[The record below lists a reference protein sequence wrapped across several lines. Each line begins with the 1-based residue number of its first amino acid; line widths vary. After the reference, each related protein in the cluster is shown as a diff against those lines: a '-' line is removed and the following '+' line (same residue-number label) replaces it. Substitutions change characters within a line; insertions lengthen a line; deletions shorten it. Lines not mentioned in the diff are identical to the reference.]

1 MGTVSEFNHLPPKS
15 LKHLAAAA
23 ILVVSL
29 FSPGSAFYEH
39 IVKAPG
45 DLAALAV
52 ELSKTLNVGEH
63 VVEFQSYSNV
73 GQFKLAGPVPNLQ
86 VLTFTRSSEDS
97 ANVINVDSTLFDLKS
112 LSGTQVVLR
121 GLAFKLANAKAL
133 LIAGAETGRGNGTL
147 VIDSCFIYADSL
159 DGSFLTWLTDTSNVE
174 IRRSFIVT
182 RNAKP
187 ATRIHLSA
195 RNILLANTLFNFPGA
210 LQATV
215 NGKVEIVSNVF
226 NRTQMKLLG
235 DLIGLAQ
242 PNITFT
248 QNLVAFK
255 PALDAFVP
263 GTQDIWFLNHQG
275 FNTLTFNVRINRQFN
290 DGWKGFDFQPALPD
304 AMWSASPTT
313 NIRIDPITGKSDT
326 TSWDWYLSPDSLMG
340 LQTGDYKR
348 KQPYNVLPGRTSFAW
363 TLPKGLFAVH
373 FQSGPFPRHIQLDS
387 ISDRRLDTAFTKT
400 PTLRQVLPS
409 GNLGVNALHFG
420 AFQVD
425 SIVYQVKALHGVP
438 LLVVH
443 DSEGKPLLQNPTG
456 ASNSTQTVFP
466 NAVPAA
472 RRFILTNV
480 GNTPRGVDVTM
491 ERTTSGMATEDTVS
505 FAKVDSAGQS
515 NFLAPGLGSPAA
527 NVRDLDRV
535 VAFRSTASISGDV
548 TFGTTLKIAPY
559 RFESLRWYVPATNT
573 YETAANGAG
582 PNVNRYLATIPYAPA
597 AKPDFR
603 AHLVEL
609 LSVPRGASDLS
620 ISGGSIHSYSVNGY
634 QWTIDSLL
642 PPDEVRYGK
651 STKGYRF
658 KWIARGNGDTLKLNL
673 KAFPDLEPWVAVG
686 GKIDTIHEKP
696 DTAGFYRINIAHTD
710 SGKIFFLAMKYNV
723 LAGQPVGEQLEGA
736 PGAKVFNLTSNTS
749 GRLSFKA
756 VEPGFLE
763 AHAEPKDAPI
773 QNTVLLGGRYIGNV
787 TVTPKDPY
795 GLSFQV
801 EAYRDRT
808 KLEVW
813 AWSNQTWTR
822 IPAWSDS
829 TFGNKPI
836 IKMEGLPTGTQ
847 TVIVVERLQDPEK
860 YLTLK
865 PEVVAGQ
872 LIVTPSYADTLLK
885 PVTGYCVQLRS
896 ISSVF
901 EFDTTLC
908 RPKMV
913 TSATVTTDTTLMV
926 LDPALAYQYRFRYYM
941 GNDSITKAFQPLN
954 GATWDAKSLLP
965 ANLVSREKKRWH
977 FLGFPFEATLGD
989 VMKQDNEVLPET
1001 VLVQNLVMRP
1011 KQGGGWD
1018 TVTSK
1023 IRYDSVKVKAGS
1035 ALLFASSYGFSYS
1048 AATVGPVPPPA
1059 RFNLP
1064 VNDGWNFIANPF
1076 PVTLIKARI
1085 STKLGRSTRFYQLSY
1100 NQASAGIKYGWDST
1114 SDLKAFTGYAYH
1126 SSAPDTLIFDP
1137 VSELP
1142 TTSAP
1147 PRRAAKSAASITGPS
1162 ALRAW
1167 VENASGGSSML
1178 LSADK
1183 DETGVPFL
1191 AAPGNPLEL
1200 RLGGRSGYLIKPVA
1214 SLSAVDEALE
1224 IRSAASGRAAFRLAP
1239 QAQVT
1244 GASASAPIR
1253 MRLIDLVSGRI
1264 YDESSAGEITL
1275 AAGANPFRLF
1285 AGDAAFIEAQTQSFL
1300 SGAPEDIGLSQN
1312 YPNPFLGKTRIVLD
1326 WPAWQ
1331 NGERKAV
1338 LDVMDMQGRSV
1349 HSQRLRDIRFGRQ
1362 ILTLDASGW
1371 RPGLYLYRLT
1381 VTTAG
1386 RESRLQKRMLVSP

>member
-1 MGTVSEFNHLPPKS
+1 LPPKS

-52 ELSKTLNVGEH
+52 ELSTTPSQGEH
-63 VVEFQSYSNV
+63 VVEFQSYANV

-86 VLTFTRSSEDS
+86 VLTFTRFSEDS
-97 ANVINVDSTLFDLKS
+97 ANVINVDNTLFDLKN
-112 LSGTQVVLR
+112 LQGTQVVLR
-121 GLAFKLANAKAL
+121 GLAFRLANAKAV
-133 LIAGAETGRGNGTL
+133 LIAGAEAGKGNGTL
-147 VIDSCFIYADSL
+147 IIDSCFIYADSL
-159 DGSFLTWLTDTSNVE
+159 DGSFLTWLTDTSDIE

-187 ATRIHLSA
+187 ATRINLTA
-195 RNILLANTLFNFPGA
+195 GNILLANTLFNFPGA
-210 LQATV
+210 VQATV
-215 NGKVEIVSNVF
+215 TERIEVVSNVF

-235 DLIGLAQ
+235 DPIGGVQ
-242 PNITFT
+242 PKITFN
-248 QNLVAFK
+248 QNLVAYK
-255 PALDAFVP
+255 PAQDAFVP
-263 GTQDIWFLNHQG
+263 GTPDIWFLNHQG
-275 FNTLTFNVRINRQFN
+275 FNTLTFDVRINRQFN
-290 DGWKGFDFQPALPD
+290 NGWKGFDFQPTLPD
-304 AMWSASPTT
+304 AMWAASPGT
-313 NIRIDPITGKSDT
+313 NIRVATTALPGRSDT
-326 TSWDWYLSPDSLMG
+326 TAWDWYLSVADTSTG
-340 LQTGDYKR
+340 LYLTGLETGDYKR

-363 TLPKGLFAVH
+363 TLPKGLFTVH

-443 DSEGKPLLQNPTG
+443 DSAGKPLLQNPNGT
-456 ASNSTQTVFP
+456 SNSTQTVFP
-466 NAVPAA
+466 NSVPAA

-491 ERTTSGMATEDTVS
+491 ERSSSAMGAEDTVS

-515 NFLAPGLGSPAA
+515 NFQVPSLGTPDA

-535 VAFRSTASISGDV
+535 IAFHSTASISGDV

-559 RFESLRWYVPATNT
+559 RFESLRWYIPATNT
-573 YETAANGAG
+573 YETAALGTG
-582 PNVNRYLATIPYAPA
+582 PNANRYLATIPYATA

-609 LSVPRGASDLS
+609 LSVPRGASNLS

-658 KWIARGNGDTLKLNL
+658 RWLSRGNADTLKLNL
-673 KAFPDLEPWVAVG
+673 KAFPDLEPWVVVPGAA

-696 DTAGFYRINIAHTD
+696 DTSGFYRINIAHTD

-763 AHAEPKDAPI
+763 THAEPKDALI

-801 EAYRDRT
+801 EAYRDRS

-813 AWSNQTWTR
+813 AWDSQTWIR

-829 TFGNKPI
+829 TFGNKPVV
-836 IKMEGLPTGTQ
+836 KMEGLPIGTQ

-865 PEVVAGQ
+865 PEVVASQ
-872 LIVTPSYADTLLK
+872 LIVTPSFADTLLK

-908 RPKMV
+908 RPKKV
-913 TSATVTTDTTLMV
+913 TNATVTTDTMLMV

-941 GNDSITKAFQPLN
+941 GNDSVTKAFQPLK

-965 ANLVSREKKRWH
+965 AELVPRAKNRWH
-977 FLGFPFEATLGD
+977 FLGFPFDASLVN
-989 VMKQDNEVLPET
+989 VMKQDNEALPDSVLPEIR
-1001 VLVQNLVMRP
+1001 LRRLKKNGDWDSIP
-1011 KQGGGWD
+1011 KHD
-1018 TVTSK
+1018 TVQ
-1023 IRYDSVKVKAGS
+1023 VKAGS
-1035 ALLFASSYGFSYS
+1035 ALLFASSYGFTYS
-1048 AATVGPVPPPA
+1048 AATIGPVPPPA

-1064 VNDGWNFIANPF
+1064 VDIGWNFIANPF

-1085 STKLGRSTRFYQLSY
+1085 STKQGRTTRFYQLNY
-1100 NQASAGIKYGWDST
+1100 NPASAGIKYGWDST
-1114 SDLKAFTGYAYH
+1114 SDLKAFTGYAYY
-1126 SSAPDTLIFDP
+1126 STVPDTLIFDP

-1142 TTSAP
+1142 KTSAP
-1147 PRRAAKSAASITGPS
+1147 PLRAAKSAASTTGPA

-1178 LSADK
+1178 LSADQ

-1239 QAQVT
+1239 QAQVA

-1285 AGDAAFIEAQTQSFL
+1285 AGDAAFIEAQTRSFL
-1300 SGAPEDIGLSQN
+1300 SGAPKDIGLSQN
-1312 YPNPFLGKTRIVLD
+1312 YPNPFLGKTRIALD

-1331 NGERKAV
+1331 SGERKAV

-1362 ILTLDASGW
+1362 IITLDASGW